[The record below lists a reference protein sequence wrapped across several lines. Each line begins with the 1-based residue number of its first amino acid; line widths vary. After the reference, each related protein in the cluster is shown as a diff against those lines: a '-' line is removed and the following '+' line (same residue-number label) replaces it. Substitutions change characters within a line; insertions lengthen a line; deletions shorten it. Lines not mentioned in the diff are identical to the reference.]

1 MNHAIADS
9 ATMLR
14 RNLKHALRYPSVSL
28 STAAV
33 PIIFLL
39 LFVYVFGG
47 TMGAGISGP
56 GGSRGSYV
64 NYLAPGIIMMTVASA
79 TVATAVSVCT
89 DMSEGI
95 IARFRTMAISRAAVL
110 TGHVAGSVIQT
121 MISVALVTGVA
132 LLAGFR
138 PTASPVGWIGA
149 IDVLVM
155 LALAMSWLAAAIGMW
170 AKSPETASNIPIPL
184 AILPLLATGF
194 VPAASMPAGLRWF
207 AQHQPFTPVIET
219 LRGLLVGT
227 PIGNNAMI
235 AAAWCVPI
243 AAASYLW
250 ARSLYRRDPSR

>member
-138 PTASPVGWIGA
+138 PTASPAGWIGA
-149 IDVLVM
+149 IGVLVM
-155 LALAMSWLAAAIGMW
+155 LALAMSWLA
-170 AKSPETASNIPIPL
+170 
-184 AILPLLATGF
+184 
-194 VPAASMPAGLRWF
+194 AGLRWF